1 MQSGNVKQEA
11 FSKDN
16 VASDGYKQG
25 NSILHHGAA
34 RGITESYPY
43 LHSVRAHNHHFVR
56 ANLLVKNLHSVR
68 ASLYAEN
75 QHSVRASLVAKI
87 HHFVR
92 ASLLANNKS
101 APGKS
106 CKGINCNNLVIADSP
121 LAAKFTEIYK
131 RLVQC
136 GGKEATRKLNEKRHS
151 SHYDNIIVIESHAQ
165 HLATVPPAMPT
176 KRPGIVI
183 AASGTCNL
191 DRMMT
196 CLKAMLI
203 GPLHNEQFGGIK

>member
-25 NSILHHGAA
+25 NGILHHGAA

-43 LHSVRAHNHHFVR
+43 LHSVRASLLAKNHHFVR

-68 ASLYAEN
+68 ANLYAEN

-87 HHFVR
+87 HHLVR

-101 APGKS
+101 AHGIS
-106 CKGINCNNLVIADSP
+106 RKGINWNNLVIAGSP
-121 LAAKFTEIYK
+121 LAAKFTEIYS
-131 RLVQC
+131 RLVQWRN
-136 GGKEATRKLNEKRHS
+136 KKATRKLNEKRHS
-151 SHYDNIIVIESHAQ
+151 SHYDNAIIIGPDAQ
-165 HLATVPPAMPT
+165 HLATNTHVIKT
-176 KRPGIVI
+176 KRPAI
-183 AASGTCNL
+183 AITASGMCNV

-196 CLKAMLI
+196 SLKAILI
-203 GPLHNEQFGGIK
+203 GPLH